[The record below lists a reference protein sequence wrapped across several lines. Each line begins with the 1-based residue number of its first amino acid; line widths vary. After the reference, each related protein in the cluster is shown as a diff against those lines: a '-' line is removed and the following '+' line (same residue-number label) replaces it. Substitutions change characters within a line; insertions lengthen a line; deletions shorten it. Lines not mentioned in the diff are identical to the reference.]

1 MMNVTDIAFPKL
13 KIYLSNVPQDFT
25 VFGYKIALYGVV
37 IALGMILGVLLA
49 SYLAKKHGYD
59 SDIVWDFAIYGI
71 IFGIIGARIYYVAF
85 SWDYYKHHL
94 KEIFF
99 IRNGGMA
106 IYGSVIAAFLVLFIY
121 SKVKKIHYL
130 TMADLCV
137 PGLALG
143 QAVGRWGNFFN
154 REVFGEYTDN
164 ILAMR
169 LPIDAVRPVDISADL
184 ASHII
189 EGTNYIQVH
198 PTFLYECLWNLA
210 LVALMVFVWKYRKFD
225 GQIFLMYVIWYGAG
239 RFFIE
244 SVRTDS
250 LYAGTLKISQVVA
263 VISVSAALILLIVG
277 FSYAKRLGSDYQL
290 YVNTEESKRLLAEAD
305 AREEAW
311 QEKLGKKDAADVQAP
326 VAEDVEKSEEQIKK
340 EKDAKIDA
348 LLEEIAAKAAEAKE
362 LSKTEDDDTESES
375 QQPEA

>member
-225 GQIFLMYVIWYGAG
+225 GQISLLYLGGYGLG
-239 RFFIE
+239 RFWIE
-244 SVRTDS
+244 GIRTDQ
-250 LYAGTLKISQVVA
+250 LKIGNTGIAVSQALALVMFIGA
-263 VISVSAALILLIVG
+263 VIVTIIAL
-277 FSYAKRLGSDYQL
+277 KR
-290 YVNTEESKRLLAEAD
+290 
-305 AREEAW
+305 
-311 QEKLGKKDAADVQAP
+311 
-326 VAEDVEKSEEQIKK
+326 
-340 EKDAKIDA
+340 
-348 LLEEIAAKAAEAKE
+348 AKAKAGQGIDIVLPDKLAKE
-362 LSKTEDDDTESES
+362 VSVDDSIEEEPTETTSES
-375 QQPEA
+375 TETTEKQ